1 MKKNVLILS
10 LLMAVI
16 SFIFAIPA
24 IDFISGI
31 LVSNAISL
39 YDFEDYERIGLNIE
53 CTQETQ
59 KTDNRIYFSD
69 MDELAK
75 QNNLVIYAITQT
87 SNNENQPEIVI
98 YTSSNEVMLS
108 KWMMLEKGYA
118 NGLKNKETY
127 STYATD
133 KEHKIINF
141 MMDAN
146 LSVKPLEEMDRKGIY
161 MNFINLDGQFKEN
174 LQNFFY
180 DLAEIYGKINVVS
193 PYTSSKND
201 FVNYLSRIITISF
214 NNIGLKFS
222 VSLVLIVLLC
232 LKMFSYTRKISI
244 MKMEGFTTGK
254 IYRKLFL
261 NDFLTYSL
269 CFLLLS
275 AGLIGVMYHTNLI
288 SMTVIILCFLM
299 QLVQILI
306 LMILISLL
314 MVFLIFTTPMISS
327 FKGKNYLSQVQNF
340 AYFVKFVI
348 VLLILPLVVTAFE
361 SVQNSFIIRYRHD
374 KVYDLVENRYT
385 FGVQDSSSNY
395 FSDMGTDNY
404 IAVKE
409 ELAEKGKL
417 FEQSRA
423 ILMDWDAETFNPEN
437 GQPYYSVDKYY
448 LINHE
453 LTEECNLDEI
463 CIFFPEGKKYDIE
476 KWKTS
481 AASMVR
487 DSYNMNILEYDRHL
501 EAYVIHD
508 LLYRDFIQDLPILYL
523 PEEQGLG
530 GQLNSSILLFDG
542 NLDEAQAYVDEV
554 FINHGYLPFYKLES
568 LQAAYQSYYQLY
580 SNLYFENIL
589 QFCIIVVAY
598 VLANR
603 LLIEV
608 DIDNHRKLYELSGYE
623 GVSPYR
629 FAIYFTKIVSPSLL
643 ALLGCIGFKRVV
655 LDESLILVIVFIAV
669 IELALYLNYTYK
681 YINIRRFK

>member
-10 LLMAVI
+10 LLMTVI

-24 IDFISGI
+24 IDFISEI
-31 LVSNAISL
+31 LVLDAISL

-75 QNNLVIYAITQT
+75 QNNLVIYVITQT

-180 DLAEIYGKINVVS
+180 DFAEIYGKINVVS
-193 PYTSSKND
+193 PYTSLKHD

-395 FSDMGTDNY
+395 FSDRGTDNY

-409 ELAEKGKL
+409 ELAENGKL

-423 ILMDWDAETFNPEN
+423 ILIDWDAETFNPEN
-437 GQPYYSVDKYY
+437 GQPY
-448 LINHE
+448 
-453 LTEECNLDEI
+453 
-463 CIFFPEGKKYDIE
+463 
-476 KWKTS
+476 
-481 AASMVR
+481 
-487 DSYNMNILEYDRHL
+487 
-501 EAYVIHD
+501 
-508 LLYRDFIQDLPILYL
+508 
-523 PEEQGLG
+523 
-530 GQLNSSILLFDG
+530 
-542 NLDEAQAYVDEV
+542 
-554 FINHGYLPFYKLES
+554 
-568 LQAAYQSYYQLY
+568 
-580 SNLYFENIL
+580 
-589 QFCIIVVAY
+589 
-598 VLANR
+598 
-603 LLIEV
+603 
-608 DIDNHRKLYELSGYE
+608 
-623 GVSPYR
+623 
-629 FAIYFTKIVSPSLL
+629 
-643 ALLGCIGFKRVV
+643 
-655 LDESLILVIVFIAV
+655 
-669 IELALYLNYTYK
+669 
-681 YINIRRFK
+681 